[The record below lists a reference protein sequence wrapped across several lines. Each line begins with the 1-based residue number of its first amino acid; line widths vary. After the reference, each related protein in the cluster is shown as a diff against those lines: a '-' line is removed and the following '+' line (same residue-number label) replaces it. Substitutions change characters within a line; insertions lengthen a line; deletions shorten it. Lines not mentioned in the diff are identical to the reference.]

1 MLSSTSARP
10 LMPLPPTPM
19 KWILCVLPYTLRV
32 PLLDGLLGRLL
43 AVVALGPAHERA
55 GDARGGVGAGEQA
68 RVRAHPR
75 QQLAV
80 GEQVRDLLREALAG
94 ELALVDHHRGA
105 AVGEVHGVHALV

>member
-19 KWILCVLPYTLRV
+19 KWILLVLPYILRV
-32 PLLDGLLGRLL
+32 SLFHGLFAGFA

-55 GDARGGVGAGEQA
+55 REARGRIGAGEEPG
-68 RVRAHPR
+68 VRAHAR
-75 QQLAV
+75 QLLAV

-94 ELALVDHHRGA
+94 QVVLVDHHRGA
-105 AVGEVHGVHALV
+105 AVGEVRGV

>member
-19 KWILCVLPYTLRV
+19 KWILCVLPYTLGV
-32 PLLDGLLGRLL
+32 PLLDGLLRRFP
-43 AVVALGPAHERA
+43 AVMAFGPAHERA
-55 GDARGGVGAGEQA
+55 REPGGGVRAGEQA

-80 GEQVRDLLREALAG
+80 GEQVRDLLRQALAG
-94 ELALVDHHRGA
+94 ELALV
-105 AVGEVHGVHALV
+105 